1 MSAAKTTKRHARFK
15 RSGSSRAGNPLAKLA
30 IRRASRHGGYGWVR
44 DLPDARD
51 FVYAAP
57 LIRFPKGLPASID
70 LRTQCPP
77 IYNQGQLGSC
87 TGNGIAGAIEFDQH
101 KQGNHEFMPSRLFI
115 YYNERVMEGTVSQ
128 DSGAQIRDG
137 VKSVATLGAPPET
150 DWPYDIAK
158 FAQKPPPKAYSDAK
172 QDLVTAYSRVTQD
185 LLQMQ
190 GCLADGYPFVF
201 GFTVYESFES
211 DAVAQTGV
219 VPMPASGEKVVGG
232 HCVVAV
238 GYDDSQRRFIIRN
251 SWGTGWGMKGYC
263 TMPYEYLLNS
273 HLANDFWTIRSVAG

>member
-87 TGNGIAGAIEFDQH
+87 TGNAAFPWPRRYDPMRACDRLRPAGTIGLCSSLNCCWLPIAAVSSRWPWISMMGRGPADGIASAGFRPI
-101 KQGNHEFMPSRLFI
+101 P
-115 YYNERVMEGTVSQ
+115 
-128 DSGAQIRDG
+128 AQ
-137 VKSVATLGAPPET
+137 
-150 DWPYDIAK
+150 
-158 FAQKPPPKAYSDAK
+158 
-172 QDLVTAYSRVTQD
+172 
-185 LLQMQ
+185 
-190 GCLADGYPFVF
+190 
-201 GFTVYESFES
+201 SF
-211 DAVAQTGV
+211 
-219 VPMPASGEKVVGG
+219 
-232 HCVVAV
+232 H
-238 GYDDSQRRFIIRN
+238 
-251 SWGTGWGMKGYC
+251 
-263 TMPYEYLLNS
+263 
-273 HLANDFWTIRSVAG
+273 